1 MVLSLNSH
9 IYTSTFSLSH
19 FLIQF
24 LSTTPAPKKKLKILS
39 SPTLR
44 TICSHCKTL
53 LISYSLVFMFSLVPN
68 PLVTL
73 HNLVSLCKTL
83 SCVSLQPPKESRLFP
98 VLVVSRVV
106 FIPLLMLCNVQSR
119 SFLPVYFAHD
129 GAFTAIMALF
139 SLSSGYFVCLSMSYA
154 PQWVQTRWS
163 LTLSVWDNSA
173 RVNIT
178 AAISVHSCWHT
189 YQIRT
194 ILSVLA
200 GVVWLQIHFHK
211 TLLCFMCYFVRF
223 QSQAA

>member
-1 MVLSLNSH
+1 MFFYNVSLVYITSCCHGSRSSNCATSVLLFSGARWSCLSTP
-9 IYTSTFSLSH
+9 TSTLALSH

-73 HNLVSLCKTL
+73 HNLVSLYKTL

-154 PQWVQTRWS
+154 PQ
-163 LTLSVWDNSA
+163 
-173 RVNIT
+173 
-178 AAISVHSCWHT
+178 
-189 YQIRT
+189 
-194 ILSVLA
+194 
-200 GVVWLQIHFHK
+200 
-211 TLLCFMCYFVRF
+211 
-223 QSQAA
+223 